1 MLNGP
6 QRDDACSKKMKSKIG
21 RAFEVIMKHHKTINQ
36 KKKML
41 KGTLGFKKRV
51 KEQRTQ
57 MGKHD
62 VSLRN

>member
-41 KGTLGFKKRV
+41 KGMIRVQESCKRTKK
-51 KEQRTQ
+51 TN
-57 MGKHD
+57 GKT
-62 VSLRN
+62 